1 MMRRAA
7 LFVLAVGFCF
17 AVAVPVQAGFI
28 PNRATLN
35 QFLVNPVTEN
45 FQKLPVNN
53 DQAFDMANFSNTRP
67 PTVNLITSLDSTTQ
81 FNWVGSA
88 ALAQG
93 HYGPN
98 LVVPGVT
105 FSTKLT
111 GSETTL
117 GPLQWNGANYY
128 SQPTRNLQSEQ
139 NRTINIKFAGGVP
152 GFGVDLTA
160 YGRDPA
166 RSDGPFPQKALVTV
180 YDTNGVVLGS
190 QIFKLTVTDGIH
202 PDVIFAGFTST
213 GALIGSVDI
222 TTTTDSITP
231 TSFSPNIDNVEFS
244 ANAIPEP
251 ASLTLVGTAFAG
263 LLFTRWRRRR
273 K

>member
-1 MMRRAA
+1 MRRAT
-7 LFVLAVGFCF
+7 LFFLAVASCF
-17 AVAVPVQAGFI
+17 AVTVPVQAGFI

-45 FQKLPVNN
+45 FEKLPVNN
-53 DQAFDMANFSNTRP
+53 DQAYDMANFSNTRP
-67 PTVNLITSLDSTTQ
+67 PTINLITSLDSTTQ
-81 FNWVGSA
+81 FNWVGNA

-105 FSTKLT
+105 FSTKLNST
-111 GSETTL
+111 ETTL
-117 GPLQWNGANYY
+117 GPLQWNGANYF

-139 NRTINIKFAGGVP
+139 NRTINIKFAGGVK

-190 QIFKLTVTDGIH
+190 QIFKLTVTDGTH

-222 TTTTDSITP
+222 TTTLDSMTP
-231 TSFSPNIDNVEFS
+231 TTYSPNIDNVEFGAS
-244 ANAIPEP
+244 AIPEP
-251 ASLTLVGTAFAG
+251 ASLSLIGTAFAG
-263 LLFTRWRRRR
+263 LLFARWRQRR